1 LKVQEKISR
10 IKRLIKKLKIEN
22 RDIESYRDDLYFC
35 FYEVWS
41 VKDWLINDLELS
53 NKHPKIK
60 LTVEDYINDNK
71 FLGIAFDIANR
82 EKHLTLRNVRTGG
95 EIAKSNIGV
104 SINEHISVSIAD
116 VSVKLIH
123 VDDLEEYDNS
133 KKLKSYK
140 HEDKNI
146 KLPTHQ
152 TLTPAE
158 ITQDY
163 TVQTNS
169 GETFAAIYVI
179 EKSLEAWESLIC
191 SLFDD

>member
-116 VSVKLIH
+116 VSFKLIH

-133 KKLKSYK
+133 QKLKSYK
-140 HEDKNI
+140 HEDKKI